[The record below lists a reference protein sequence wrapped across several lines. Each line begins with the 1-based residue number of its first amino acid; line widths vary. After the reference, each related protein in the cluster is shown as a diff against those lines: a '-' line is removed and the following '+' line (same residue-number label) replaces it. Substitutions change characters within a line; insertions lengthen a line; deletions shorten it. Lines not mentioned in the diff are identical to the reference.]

1 MSAAAIQFVTYIQ
14 YLYLAFT
21 GINIYSVPQQVIWD
35 ETKLQ
40 AAAVCRQIQRGETV
54 DERLEKMD
62 DVHDLFVDAAR
73 IVQLKILWHAAAISS
88 QKCYQDA

>member
-62 DVHDLFVDAAR
+62 DVHDLFVDAAATKYLCIPGTESTYEANTHVAR
-73 IVQLKILWHAAAISS
+73 
-88 QKCYQDA
+88 